1 MPLTDDEIYVLWC
14 KRLGGSG
21 LWPKSGGPVP
31 LSAALVAG
39 IRSAMREAYDRACE
53 NCALMAD
60 DLANRAWRGTHNPQE
75 PTPSSQAATFIASE
89 CRALKHEAKP

>member
-53 NCALMAD
+53 QL
-60 DLANRAWRGTHNPQE
+60 
-75 PTPSSQAATFIASE
+75 
-89 CRALKHEAKP
+89 ALKFDETGERNAARICRDEKGVSYDSA